1 MAIFYFKKLSGG
13 NIFGSKNKLRNP
25 QLHRSRIFWSVT
37 STDHFFCLC
46 LCCCGCRFLPFKAVC
61 GYRNRIVDLH
71 SVRRSVCGTRLCEVQ
86 RNDCRKIRHC
96 LGEIRISYA

>member
-1 MAIFYFKKLSGG
+1 MEVKINREIRNYTEAVFFGLSLRQIIFFRMRLCGG
-13 NIFGSKNKLRNP
+13 
-25 QLHRSRIFWSVT
+25 
-37 STDHFFCLC
+37 
-46 LCCCGCRFLPFKAVC
+46 GCRFLPFKAVC

-71 SVRRSVCGTRLCEVQ
+71 SIRRSVCGTRLCEVQ